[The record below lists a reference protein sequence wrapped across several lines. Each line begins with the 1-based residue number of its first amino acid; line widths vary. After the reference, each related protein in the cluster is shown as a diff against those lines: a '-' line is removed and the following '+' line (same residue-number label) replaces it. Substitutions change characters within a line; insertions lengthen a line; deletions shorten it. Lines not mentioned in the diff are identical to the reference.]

1 MENNILE
8 ELEEAYKSYKK
19 SEYTFGKYGT
29 GEQIEK
35 AYLEGK
41 IFVLKASKKIFITF
55 IALLVP
61 FIFPFTI
68 PEGFVIIL
76 ISVLLADSIIG
87 ILLIIL
93 CITQIR
99 PFIILGPS
107 GFYYQKVVKKGFF
120 LWKDVTLTQAS
131 IHTTK
136 GGGIGRYRRPSV
148 TTGRVVIKIPNKHQL
163 TFDSARYG
171 SKEFVRKVKRM
182 MFIRLFEIYY
192 KLANKKI

>member
-19 SEYTFGKYGT
+19 SEYIFGKYGA

-35 AYLEGK
+35 ACMEGK
-41 IFVLKASKKIFITF
+41 IFVLKANKKVFIGF
-55 IALLVP
+55 IALLAP

-68 PEGFVIIL
+68 AEGFIIIL
-76 ISVLLADSIIG
+76 ISVLIADSIVG
-87 ILLIIL
+87 ILLLIL
-93 CITQIR
+93 SITYIR
-99 PFIILGPS
+99 SFIVIGPS
-107 GFYYQKVVKKGFF
+107 GFYYRKVVKKRFF
-120 LWKDVTLTQAS
+120 QWKDVTLAQAS
-131 IHTTK
+131 IHTTM
-136 GGGIGRYRRPSV
+136 GGYRRRSV

-163 TFDSARYG
+163 TFDSTRYR

-192 KLANKKI
+192 KLANKKL